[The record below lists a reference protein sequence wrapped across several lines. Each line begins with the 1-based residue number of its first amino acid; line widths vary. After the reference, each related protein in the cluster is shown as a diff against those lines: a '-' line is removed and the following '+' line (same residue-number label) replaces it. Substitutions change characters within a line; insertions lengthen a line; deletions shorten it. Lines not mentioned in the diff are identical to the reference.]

1 MFLPMSV
8 AIVATTV
15 LVAADE
21 VPRLNVEPSCRVEVS
36 RTVPNGDMEVCLEN
50 ERSARE
56 QLVWEWTQ
64 FTPADKTHCLRLSTL
79 GGEPSYTDLL
89 TCLELERDARNLREK
104 DRGTA
109 ERQIQGN
116 QMQRN
121 QEQGN
126 QGQAD
131 QAPEHQRQGH

>member
-1 MFLPMSV
+1 MFLPMST
-8 AIVATTV
+8 AILATTV

-36 RTVPNGDMEVCLEN
+36 KTIPNGDMEVCMEN

-56 QLVWEWTQ
+56 QLVREWTQ
-64 FTPADKTHCLRLSTL
+64 FTPADKAYCLRLSTL

-104 DRGTA
+104 DRGTT
-109 ERQIQGN
+109 E
-116 QMQRN
+116 
-121 QEQGN
+121 
-126 QGQAD
+126 GQVRED
-131 QAPEHQRQGH
+131 QAPEPQTQRR